1 MCVHAGW
8 CGRAVQ
14 RLEAQQAA
22 SKFPFIGQIL
32 VPAFHLGARARRLAR
47 ESAAVQRLEAQQ
59 AEALS
64 ALAPALGG
72 SQPPDGAEQQQ
83 LPGARRHVLFR
94 FDMAPET
101 ETIAGMHA
109 LCGSQSSDDAEE
121 QQLAGAAL
129 QTKPMP
135 GRPPGVGLHS
145 GLAREQGVFRQCVG
159 KMASISM

>member
-83 LPGARRHVLFR
+83 LPGAKAACFVSVRHGTR
-94 FDMAPET
+94 N
-101 ETIAGMHA
+101 GNNCRHA
-109 LCGSQSSDDAEE
+109 CALRQS
-121 QQLAGAAL
+121 
-129 QTKPMP
+129 
-135 GRPPGVGLHS
+135 
-145 GLAREQGVFRQCVG
+145 
-159 KMASISM
+159 II